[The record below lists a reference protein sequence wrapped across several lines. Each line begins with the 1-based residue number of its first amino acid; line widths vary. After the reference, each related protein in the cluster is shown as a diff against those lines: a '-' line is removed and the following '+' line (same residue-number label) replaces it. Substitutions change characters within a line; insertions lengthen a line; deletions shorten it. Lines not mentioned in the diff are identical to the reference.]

1 MTEVACGYYH
11 SCMVTLDGAVHG
23 CGDNSSGMIERVSD
37 LLVLDDLPAGHAR
50 KGVACFH
57 EGARDHATFFCS

>member
-1 MTEVACGYYH
+1 
-11 SCMVTLDGAVHG
+11 MVTLDGAVHG

-50 KGVACFH
+50 MPPGPDEVVTEHARRGSHAPLPGFH
-57 EGARDHATFFCS
+57 GKRVDH